1 MRGIDIS
8 NWQKGI
14 TPSKTGVEFCICKA
28 TEGLGFIDKQCDT
41 FIQNCIANNILF
53 GFYHFARENYAAQEA
68 KYFYMNTKGYLKK
81 GIPVLD
87 YEVWGKNANDVKWCE
102 EFIQEFYNL
111 TGVWCV
117 LYISA
122 SHCKDFKNSWIPSK
136 CGLWVAGY
144 PKNFTSWTDQAM
156 PYSIAPWSFAA
167 IWQFTSSLKLSGW
180 NGSLDGNIAYMDK
193 AAWMKYAGSNAS
205 TPETPSAPDYNKLAD
220 EVIAG
225 QWGNGNER
233 KSRLNV
239 AFGLGTYDKVQAIV
253 NEKLKTV
260 PDYEKL
266 ATEVI
271 AGKWGNGWNR
281 EQALNNAY
289 GSGTYD
295 KVQAIV
301 NERLK

>member
-1 MRGIDIS
+1 MLKGIDVS
-8 NWQKGI
+8 NWQKGFK
-14 TPSKTGVEFCICKA
+14 PSEIQPDFCICKA
-28 TEGLGFIDKQCDT
+28 TEGLGFVDKQCDI
-41 FIQNCIANNILF
+41 FIQNCVANNILF

-68 KYFYMNTKGYLKK
+68 KYFYTNTKGYLKK

-87 YEVWGKNANDVKWCE
+87 YEVWGKNTNDVKWCE

-111 TGVWCV
+111 TGIWCV

-122 SHCKDFKNSWIPSK
+122 SNCSKFKNSWIPSK

-144 PKNFTSWTDQAM
+144 PRDYNTWANEQM
-156 PYSIAPWSFAA
+156 PYNITPWKTWA
-167 IWQFTSSLKLSGW
+167 IWQFTSSLKY
-180 NGSLDGNIAYMDK
+180 NGINLDANYANMTK
-193 AAWMKYAGSNAS
+193 EAWMKYAGSNAS
-205 TPETPSAPDYNKLAD
+205 TPATPSTPDYDKLAD
-220 EVIAG
+220 QVIAG

-239 AFGLGTYDKVQAIV
+239 AYGLGTYDKVQTIV
-253 NEKLKTV
+253 NEKLKAT
-260 PDYEKL
+260 PDYERL
-266 ATEVI
+266 AIEVI

-295 KVQAIV
+295 KVQKIV
-301 NERLK
+301 NERMK